1 MVRSPPNVIKEVL
14 SCIPK
19 DFLGYF
25 VNCKALIPYILPY
38 ITEHVVMCEIHYPE
52 FIPIESRRF
61 VKPFIDAPVIPA
73 DQLMSIATEYNL
85 KLKNVSVPLTI
96 EMQTLISERK
106 LNAYKKTNLAK
117 TSGLPGIKKTEDGF
131 GMEDIMAWGVRYLPL
146 FCRIDLLHIVTE
158 FDSTDT
164 YFTLAMFKGLVKLGT
179 VVLKFND
186 GDALEKTARISTL
199 IPPTLTC
206 FRFTDPRVIPGHFY
220 TRFTNLKELQVENM
234 LTSQIEY
241 LPNSLEML
249 ILDNLVD
256 DEDLKKV
263 VVPKNLKVF
272 KSGVERAKKNYL
284 KLIHAMKNLEVL
296 KLVGGHFTKV
306 DDLKLSESK
315 ITKLSFVK
323 CGSVMDYSNIL
334 KFTKLRKLRITDGR
348 FPEELLKD
356 ESSLPSLRIFRFTT
370 SWHTFWR
377 NNLNEFKFPKNLT
390 RLDLQ
395 GEFVID
401 KWEAPQKLRKLQ
413 LFNCNFVDI
422 KNCKLPPNLVYF
434 QIGCTKLTNL
444 DNVQFPTGLIVLIL
458 TLNDELESMA
468 NTNLPKL
475 TQFKDVAV
483 RYNGSSNAVEK
494 KTKALLKTVGVPN
507 VQVQPV

>member
-1 MVRSPPNVIKEVL
+1 
-14 SCIPK
+14 
-19 DFLGYF
+19 
-25 VNCKALIPYILPY
+25 
-38 ITEHVVMCEIHYPE
+38 
-52 FIPIESRRF
+52 
-61 VKPFIDAPVIPA
+61 
-73 DQLMSIATEYNL
+73 
-85 KLKNVSVPLTI
+85 
-96 EMQTLISERK
+96 
-106 LNAYKKTNLAK
+106 
-117 TSGLPGIKKTEDGF
+117 
-131 GMEDIMAWGVRYLPL
+131 
-146 FCRIDLLHIVTE
+146 
-158 FDSTDT
+158 
-164 YFTLAMFKGLVKLGT
+164 MFKGLVKLGT

-284 KLIHAMKNLEVL
+284 KLINAMKNLEVL

-334 KFTKLRKLRITDGR
+334 KFTKLRKLRIIDGR

-370 SWHTFWR
+370 S
-377 NNLNEFKFPKNLT
+377 
-390 RLDLQ
+390 
-395 GEFVID
+395 
-401 KWEAPQKLRKLQ
+401 
-413 LFNCNFVDI
+413 
-422 KNCKLPPNLVYF
+422 
-434 QIGCTKLTNL
+434 
-444 DNVQFPTGLIVLIL
+444 
-458 TLNDELESMA
+458 
-468 NTNLPKL
+468 
-475 TQFKDVAV
+475 
-483 RYNGSSNAVEK
+483 
-494 KTKALLKTVGVPN
+494 
-507 VQVQPV
+507 